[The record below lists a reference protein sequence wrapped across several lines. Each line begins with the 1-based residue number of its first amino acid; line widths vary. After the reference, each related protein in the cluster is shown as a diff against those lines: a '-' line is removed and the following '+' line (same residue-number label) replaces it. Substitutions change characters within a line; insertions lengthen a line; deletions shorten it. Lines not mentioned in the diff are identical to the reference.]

1 MARTSG
7 GNLHPNYFPKVRVSV
22 KRLRGKS
29 VKENDLRTM
38 YVLIKISIKS
48 LDTFKINMCV
58 FTKDDPY
65 NSFFFGPE
73 PFFFFFFTEHPV
85 HLTQKRD
92 AVLDPSS

>member
-1 MARTSG
+1 
-7 GNLHPNYFPKVRVSV
+7 
-22 KRLRGKS
+22 
-29 VKENDLRTM
+29 
-38 YVLIKISIKS
+38 
-48 LDTFKINMCV
+48 MCV